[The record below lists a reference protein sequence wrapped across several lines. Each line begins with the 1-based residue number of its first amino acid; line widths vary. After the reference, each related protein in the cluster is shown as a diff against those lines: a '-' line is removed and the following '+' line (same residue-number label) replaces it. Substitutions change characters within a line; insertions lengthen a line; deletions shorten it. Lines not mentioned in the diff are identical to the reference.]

1 MRRPTLLNIP
11 GLRSSSVDER
21 TSDGVEGGK
30 RKWVPPDGTG
40 GALWGTPRPVRKD
53 SKNQTDVTKFYIY
66 ILSSVNWIKNKSE
79 CQNKILA
86 GVRQKQAM
94 FELSCK

>member
-40 GALWGTPRPVRKD
+40 GALWGTPRPVRK
-53 SKNQTDVTKFYIY
+53 Q
-66 ILSSVNWIKNKSE
+66 KSNR
-79 CQNKILA
+79 CHQVLHIHPF
-86 GVRQKQAM
+86 VC
-94 FELSCK
+94 ELD

>member
-53 SKNQTDVTKFYIY
+53 SKNQTDVTKFDI
-66 ILSSVNWIKNKSE
+66 
-79 CQNKILA
+79 
-86 GVRQKQAM
+86 
-94 FELSCK
+94 